1 MEENKNRN
9 RKVVDGS
16 VVLSFVV
23 AVFALISLVS
33 VGFSQISYAAPTP
46 LTDDSFTF
54 NIETGSDGNAKISL
68 DGTSGYIVPVYYRDN
83 TKTDYVFCVEHGV
96 DVNSGVKYT
105 KGGTIDDYGLLY
117 LLNNSYASGKEIIT
131 EGTNKEVANIY
142 ITQTAIWLYLD
153 ETQKGMADYD
163 KKHQLSDAERT
174 VIQTAS
180 GTLTYNNGTDSGDK
194 SIQVN
199 NLYSLIRGLV
209 DAAKSADNSKQ
220 LSVAFG
226 EGSISKVDG
235 ADYYQT
241 PIVNVTSETSDQ
253 LKNFDVKV
261 SGINNAKVVDENGAE
276 ITALNGLAKGT
287 KFYIRIPADQVS
299 SDTKKL
305 TVEVVGHFD
314 SVVGNYYIADGVQK
328 VVTASDTTVDINANA
343 SIDVVGAPDT
353 GMSTAQTIYF
363 IGLIVLLCGVGIVY
377 ANAKPAE
384 SK

>member
-33 VGFSQISYAAPTP
+33 VGFSQISYAAPTSG
-46 LTDDSFTF
+46 DDSFTF
-54 NIETGSDGNAKISL
+54 NVAGGTDGVAKISL
-68 DGTSGYIVPVYYRDN
+68 DGTSGYTVPVYYRDN
-83 TKTDYVFCVEHGV
+83 DTTKHVFCVEHKAGV
-96 DVNSGVKYT
+96 DDGTTYT
-105 KGGTIDDYGLLY
+105 NGGTIDDYGLLY

-142 ITQTAIWLYLD
+142 ITQTAIWLYLY
-153 ETQKGMADYD
+153 ETHKDLD
-163 KKHQLSDAERT
+163 DHLSHEISASELA
-174 VIQTAS
+174 VIQTAG
-180 GTLTYNNGTDSGDK
+180 GTLTYNGGTSLGDK
-194 SIQVN
+194 SIKVD

-209 DAAKSADNSKQ
+209 DQAKAADSSRQ

-235 ADYYQT
+235 VDYYQT
-241 PIVNVTSETSDQ
+241 PIVNVTSETSEQ
-253 LKNFDVKV
+253 LKTFDVKV
-261 SGINNAKVVDENGAE
+261 SGIDNVKVVDENGAE

-314 SVVGNYYIADGVQK
+314 SVVGNYYIADGLQK
-328 VVTASDTTVDINANA
+328 VVTAQDTSVDINASD

>member
-1 MEENKNRN
+1 MEENKNKN

-33 VGFSQISYAAPTP
+33 VGFNQISYAAPTP
-46 LTDDSFTF
+46 LTEDKFTF
-54 NIETGSDGNAKISL
+54 NVGQGADGKAKIAL
-68 DGTSGYIVPVYYRDN
+68 DGTTGYQVPVYYRDN
-83 TKTDYVFCVEHGV
+83 NSSSYVFCVEKHAA
-96 DVNSGVKYT
+96 VNNNTTYT
-105 KGGTIDDYGLLY
+105 KGGVIDDYGLLY

-131 EGTNKEVANIY
+131 EGENREYANVY

-153 ETQKGMADYD
+153 ETHKLLDDYSLH
-163 KKHQLSDAERT
+163 KIEPSELA
-174 VIQTAS
+174 VIQKES
-180 GTLTYNNGTDSGDK
+180 GTLTYNDGTVLGDK
-194 SIQVN
+194 SIQVS

-209 DAAKSADNSKQ
+209 DKAKTVDSSRQ

-226 EGSISKVDG
+226 NGSISKVDG
-235 ADYYQT
+235 VDYYQT

-261 SGINNAKVVDENGAE
+261 SGVNNAKVVDENGAE

-299 SDTKKL
+299 SDTKTL

-314 SVVGNYYIADGVQK
+314 SVVGNYYIADGLQK
-328 VVTASDTTVDINANA
+328 VVTASNTVVDINASD
-343 SIDVVGAPDT
+343 SIDVVGAPNT

>member
-33 VGFSQISYAAPTP
+33 VGFSQISYAAPTSG
-46 LTDDSFTF
+46 DDSFTF
-54 NIETGSDGNAKISL
+54 NVAGSTDGEAKISL

-83 TKTDYVFCVEHGV
+83 DTTKHVFCVEHKAAV
-96 DVNSGVKYT
+96 DDGTTYT
-105 KGGTIDDYGLLY
+105 NGGTIDDYGLLY

-153 ETQKGMADYD
+153 ETHKGLDDYSL
-163 KKHQLSDAERT
+163 HEISASELA
-174 VIQTAS
+174 VIQTAG
-180 GTLTYNNGTDSGDK
+180 GTLTYNDGTALGDK
-194 SIQVN
+194 SIKVD

-209 DAAKSADNSKQ
+209 DQAKAADSSRQ

-235 ADYYQT
+235 VDYYQT

-276 ITALNGLAKGT
+276 ITALTGLAKGT

-314 SVVGNYYIADGVQK
+314 SVVGNYYIADGLQK
-328 VVTASDTTVDINANA
+328 VVTAKDSSVDINASD

>member
-1 MEENKNRN
+1 MEENKNKN
-9 RKVVDGS
+9 KKVVDGS

-23 AVFALISLVS
+23 AIFALVSLVS
-33 VGFSQISYAAPTP
+33 VGFNQISYAAPTP
-46 LTDDSFTF
+46 LTEDTFTF
-54 NIETGSDGNAKISL
+54 NVGQGADGEAKIAL
-68 DGTSGYIVPVYYRDN
+68 DGTTGYHVPVYYRDN
-83 TKTDYVFCVEHGV
+83 NNSSYVFCVEHHA
-96 DVNSGVKYT
+96 DVNNGTTYT
-105 KGGTIDDYGLLY
+105 KGGVIDDYGLLY

-131 EGTNKEVANIY
+131 EGENREYANVY

-153 ETQKGMADYD
+153 ETHKKLDDYSLHEI
-163 KKHQLSDAERT
+163 KASELA
-174 VIQTAS
+174 VIQKES
-180 GTLTYNNGTDSGDK
+180 GTLTYNDGTVLGDK
-194 SIQVN
+194 SIQVK

-209 DAAKSADNSKQ
+209 DKAKTVNSSRQ

-226 EGSISKVDG
+226 NGSISKVDG
-235 ADYYQT
+235 VDYYQT
-241 PIVNVTSETSDQ
+241 PIVNVTSETSEQ

-261 SGINNAKVVDENGAE
+261 SGVNNAKVVDENGAE

-299 SDTKKL
+299 SDTKTL

-314 SVVGNYYIADGVQK
+314 SVVGNYYIADGLQK
-328 VVTASDTTVDINANA
+328 VVTASNTVVDINASD

>member
-23 AVFALISLVS
+23 AVFALVSLVS
-33 VGFSQISYAAPTP
+33 VGFSQISYAAPTSG
-46 LTDDSFTF
+46 DDSFTF
-54 NIETGSDGNAKISL
+54 NVARNTDGNAWISL
-68 DGTSGYIVPVYYRDN
+68 DGTSEYIVPVYYRDN
-83 TKTDYVFCVEHGV
+83 DKTKHVFCVEHKVSV
-96 DVNSGVKYT
+96 DDGTTYT
-105 KGGTIDDYGLLY
+105 NGGTIDDYGLLY

-153 ETQKGMADYD
+153 ETHKGLADYSL
-163 KKHQLSDAERT
+163 HEISASDLT
-174 VIQTAS
+174 VIQTAG
-180 GTLTYNNGTDSGDK
+180 GTLTYNDGTAYGK
-194 SIQVN
+194 SIKVD

-209 DAAKSADNSKQ
+209 DQAKAADSSRQ

-226 EGSISKVDG
+226 EESISKVDG
-235 ADYYQT
+235 VDYYQT

-253 LKNFDVKV
+253 LKTFDVKV
-261 SGINNAKVVDENGAE
+261 SGIDNVKVVDENGAE

-314 SVVGNYYIADGVQK
+314 SVVGNYYIADGLQK
-328 VVTASDTTVDINANA
+328 VVTAKDTSVDINASD

>member
-33 VGFSQISYAAPTP
+33 VGFSQISYAAPTSG
-46 LTDDSFTF
+46 DDSFTF
-54 NIETGSDGNAKISL
+54 NVAGSTAGEAKISL

-83 TKTDYVFCVEHGV
+83 DTTKHVFCVEHGV
-96 DVNSGVKYT
+96 DVHDGTTYT
-105 KGGTIDDYGLLY
+105 NGGTIDDYGLLY

-142 ITQTAIWLYLD
+142 ITQTAIWLYLY
-153 ETQKGMADYD
+153 ETHKDLDDHSSHEISASE
-163 KKHQLSDAERT
+163 LA
-174 VIQTAS
+174 VIQTAG
-180 GTLTYNNGTDSGDK
+180 GTLTYNDGTELGDK
-194 SIQVN
+194 SIKVD
-199 NLYSLIRGLV
+199 NLYLLIRGLV
-209 DAAKSADNSKQ
+209 DQAKAADSGRQ

-235 ADYYQT
+235 VDYYQT
-241 PIVNVTSETSDQ
+241 PIVNVTSETSEQ
-253 LKNFDVKV
+253 LKTFDVKV
-261 SGINNAKVVDENGAE
+261 SGIDNVKVVDENGAE

-314 SVVGNYYIADGVQK
+314 SVVGNYYIADGLQK
-328 VVTASDTTVDINANA
+328 VVTAKDSSVDINASD

>member
-1 MEENKNRN
+1 MEENKNKN
-9 RKVVDGS
+9 KKVVDGS

-23 AVFALISLVS
+23 AIFALISLVS
-33 VGFSQISYAAPTP
+33 VGFNQISYAAPTP
-46 LTDDSFTF
+46 LTEDKFTF
-54 NIETGSDGNAKISL
+54 NVGQGADGEAKIAL
-68 DGTSGYIVPVYYRDN
+68 DGTTGYHVPVYYRDN
-83 TKTDYVFCVEHGV
+83 DKNNYVFCVEHHAA
-96 DVNSGVKYT
+96 VNNDTTYT
-105 KGGTIDDYGLLY
+105 KGGVIDDYGLLY

-131 EGTNKEVANIY
+131 EGENKEYANVY

-153 ETQKGMADYD
+153 ETHKLLDDYSLH
-163 KKHQLSDAERT
+163 KIEPSELA
-174 VIQTAS
+174 VIQKES
-180 GTLTYNNGTDSGDK
+180 GTLTYNDGTVFGDK
-194 SIQVN
+194 SIQVS

-209 DAAKSADNSKQ
+209 DKAKTVDSSRQ

-226 EGSISKVDG
+226 NGSISKVDG
-235 ADYYQT
+235 VDYYQT
-241 PIVNVTSETSDQ
+241 PIVNVTSETSEQ

-261 SGINNAKVVDENGAE
+261 SGVNNAKVVDENGAE

-299 SDTKKL
+299 SDTKTL

-314 SVVGNYYIADGVQK
+314 SVVGNYYIADGLQK
-328 VVTASDTTVDINANA
+328 VVTASNTVVDINASD

>member
-1 MEENKNRN
+1 MEENKNKN

-33 VGFSQISYAAPTP
+33 VGFNQISYAAPTP
-46 LTDDSFTF
+46 LTEDKFTF
-54 NIETGSDGNAKISL
+54 NVGQGADGEAKIAL
-68 DGTSGYIVPVYYRDN
+68 DGTTGYHVPVYYRDN
-83 TKTDYVFCVEHGV
+83 DKNNYVFCVEHHA
-96 DVNSGVKYT
+96 DVNNNTTYT
-105 KGGTIDDYGLLY
+105 KGGVIDDYGLLY

-131 EGTNKEVANIY
+131 EGENKEYANVY

-153 ETQKGMADYD
+153 ETQNDSIHD
-163 KKHQLSDAERT
+163 LSEEEKA
-174 VIQTAS
+174 VIQKEN
-180 GTLTYNNGTDSGDK
+180 GNLTYNDGTVLGDK
-194 SIQVN
+194 SIQVS

-209 DAAKSADNSKQ
+209 DKAKTVDSSRQ

-226 EGSISKVDG
+226 NGSISKVDG
-235 ADYYQT
+235 VDYYQT
-241 PIVNVTSETSDQ
+241 PIVNVTSETSEQ

-261 SGINNAKVVDENGAE
+261 SGVNNAKVVDENGAE

-299 SDTKKL
+299 SDTKTL

-314 SVVGNYYIADGVQK
+314 SVVGNYYIADGLQK
-328 VVTASDTTVDINANA
+328 VVTASNTVVDINASD
-343 SIDVVGAPDT
+343 SIDVVGAPNT

>member
-33 VGFSQISYAAPTP
+33 VGFSQISYAAPTSG
-46 LTDDSFTF
+46 DDSFTF
-54 NIETGSDGNAKISL
+54 NVAGGTAGEAKIFL

-83 TKTDYVFCVEHGV
+83 DTTKHVFCVEHGV
-96 DVNSGVKYT
+96 DVHDGITYT
-105 KGGTIDDYGLLY
+105 NGGTIDDYGLLY

-142 ITQTAIWLYLD
+142 ITQTAIWLYLY
-153 ETQKGMADYD
+153 ETHKDLEDHSSHEISASE
-163 KKHQLSDAERT
+163 LA
-174 VIQTAS
+174 VIQTAG
-180 GTLTYNNGTDSGDK
+180 GTLTYNGGTESGDK
-194 SIQVN
+194 SIKVD
-199 NLYSLIRGLV
+199 NLYLLIRGLV
-209 DAAKSADNSKQ
+209 DQAKAADSSRQ

-235 ADYYQT
+235 VDYYQT
-241 PIVNVTSETSDQ
+241 PIVNVTSETSEQ
-253 LKNFDVKV
+253 LKTFDVKV
-261 SGINNAKVVDENGAE
+261 SGIDNVKVVDENGAE

-314 SVVGNYYIADGVQK
+314 SVVGNYYIADRLQK
-328 VVTASDTTVDINANA
+328 VVTAKDSSVDINASD